1 MAIGCYSPLSPLSP
15 FPTLVRAHSCAPVPT
30 LEKFWVK
37 MYCPSAIA

>member
-1 MAIGCYSPLSPLSP
+1 MAIGCYSPLSPFLA
-15 FPTLVRAHSCAPVPT
+15 LVGAHCCAPLPT